1 MKIYLHDTSAYHVRN
16 RKECMID
23 KKFYV
28 LDTNV
33 LVEDPESIFNFKD
46 AILGIP
52 VTVLEELDRI
62 KIDSSGRG
70 SNARSITRHLDQLG
84 AKGSFADG
92 IELDNGSIIKVLFES
107 SQTHQ
112 HDLGFN
118 VADNKILLNVMY
130 LKEQGYHVIF
140 VTKDINA
147 RVKANALGIQ
157 AQDYLQG
164 LVLVDNYYKGWQE
177 HTITSNELR
186 QKEPEILKDL
196 VSSNLIEIN
205 EFVVLA
211 SASNSF
217 NQKIYRY
224 RGAGDYKYVESPLVN
239 WPISARNAH
248 QIMALD
254 LLFDQDIKM
263 ISLTGP
269 AGTGKTF
276 LAVLAGLHQ
285 VLETQDYLKM
295 MIARSVV
302 PLGHDIGFLPGDI
315 QEKLHGWMQPI
326 YDNVDLITHM
336 IADRKKNEQVHYQQQ
351 GFDRNWNEED
361 SYRSTR
367 GGDHH
372 RRRSSRNRGGGH
384 HRGGFYK
391 DTPEREFRS
400 LDDLIAKRKMSLEA
414 ITYMRGRSIPNQ
426 FILIDEVQNLTTHEV
441 KTLLSRVGDGSKI
454 ILAGD
459 PYQIDVPY
467 LDFST
472 NGLTVATDRF
482 RGQSLFGTV
491 FMPKSERSELSRLV
505 QELL

>member
-1 MKIYLHDTSAYHVRN
+1 
-16 RKECMID
+16 MID
-23 KKFYV
+23 KKMYV

-33 LVEDPESIFNFKD
+33 LVEDPESILRYKD
-46 AILGIP
+46 AIIGIP
-52 VTVLEELDRI
+52 ITVLEELDAI
-62 KIDSSGRG
+62 KKDSNSRG
-70 SNARSITRHLDQLG
+70 SKARLVNRYLDQISM
-84 AKGSFADG
+84 KGSLSEG
-92 IELDNGSIIKVLFES
+92 IEIENGSIVKILFETS
-107 SQTHQ
+107 KKHTAE
-112 HDLGFN
+112 LGFN
-118 VADNKILLNVMY
+118 VADNKILSNVMY
-130 LKEQGYHVIF
+130 LKDQGYAVTF
-140 VTKDINA
+140 VSKDINA
-147 RVKANALGIQ
+147 RVKASALGI
-157 AQDYLQG
+157 AAEDYLQG

-177 HTITSNELR
+177 HSIVSNQLR
-186 QKEPEILKDL
+186 QSKPDILQDL
-196 VSSNLIEIN
+196 VSSNLIEMN
-205 EFVVLA
+205 EFVAL
-211 SASNSF
+211 SSSTNPH

-224 RGAGDYKYVESPLVN
+224 IGAGDYKLVEANHVD
-239 WPISARNAH
+239 WPISPRNMH

-263 ISLTGP
+263 VSLTGP

-276 LAVLAGLHQ
+276 LAILAGLYQ
-285 VLETQDYLKM
+285 VLEKEDYLKM

-336 IADRKKNEQVHYQQQ
+336 IADSKKNEPVFNQQL
-351 GFDRNWNEED
+351 GYDKNWNEED
-361 SYRSTR
+361 SHPNRYKNKRY
-367 GGDHH
+367 GNGAH
-372 RRRSSRNRGGGH
+372 RNRNGGSYKHGGG
-384 HRGGFYK
+384 GGYYK
-391 DTPEREFRS
+391 EQGEKEFRS
-400 LDDLIAKRKMSLEA
+400 LDDLIQKRKMSLEA
-414 ITYMRGRSIPNQ
+414 ITYMRGRSIPHQ

-472 NGLTVATDRF
+472 NGLVVAGDRF

-505 QELL
+505 QLLL

>member
-1 MKIYLHDTSAYHVRN
+1 MA
-16 RKECMID
+16 D

-33 LVEDPESIFNFKD
+33 LIEDPESIFHFKD
-46 AILGIP
+46 VFIGIP
-52 VTVLEELDRI
+52 ITVLEELDTI
-62 KIDSSGRG
+62 KTENSGRG
-70 SNARSITRHLDQLG
+70 SNARMITRHLDKLRS
-84 AKGSFADG
+84 KGSLADG
-92 IELDNGSIIKVLFES
+92 VELENGSVVKILFEKSKDS
-107 SQTHQ
+107 SSS
-112 HDLGFN
+112 LGFN
-118 VADNKILLNVMY
+118 VADNKILLNVTY
-130 LKEQGYHVIF
+130 LKEQGYNVVF

-147 RVKANALGIQ
+147 RIKADALGIE
-157 AQDYLQG
+157 AQDYLNG

-177 HTITSNELR
+177 HVVPSNDLR
-186 QKEPEILKDL
+186 KNEPDVLNDL
-196 VSSNLIEIN
+196 VSSKLVEVN
-205 EFVVLA
+205 EFVILT
-211 SASNSF
+211 SASNQH
-217 NQKIYRY
+217 NQKMYRY
-224 RGAGDYKYVESPLVN
+224 LGEGDYKFVESPLVN
-239 WPISARNAH
+239 WPISARNIH
-248 QIMALD
+248 QVMALD
-254 LLFDQDIKM
+254 LLFDNDIKM

-285 VLETQDYLKM
+285 VLETEEYLKM

-336 IADRKKNEQVHYQQQ
+336 IAERQKNQPIYNQQQ
-351 GFDRNWNEED
+351 GYEKNWNEED
-361 SYRSTR
+361 GNRYK
-367 GGDHH
+367 GHN
-372 RRRSSRNRGGGH
+372 RRRNRGHGGN
-384 HRGGFYK
+384 RGGYHKENK
-391 DTPEREFRS
+391 DKDFRS
-400 LDDLIAKRKMSLEA
+400 LDELIQKRKMSLEA
-414 ITYMRGRSIPNQ
+414 ITYMRGRSIPHQ
-426 FILIDEVQNLTTHEV
+426 FILIDEVQNLTAHEV

-472 NGLTVATDRF
+472 NGLVIATDKF
-482 RGQSLFGTV
+482 RGQNLFGTV

>member
-1 MKIYLHDTSAYHVRN
+1 ML
-16 RKECMID
+16 D
-23 KKFYV
+23 KKIYV

-33 LVEDPESIFNFKD
+33 LIEDPEAIFQFKD

-52 VTVLEELDRI
+52 VTVLEELDKI
-62 KIDSSGRG
+62 KVENSTRG
-70 SNARSITRHLDQLG
+70 SNARLITRHLDQLRS
-84 AKGSFADG
+84 KGSLAEG
-92 IELDNGSIIKVLFES
+92 VELENGSIITILFETECRQKS
-107 SQTHQ
+107 IF
-112 HDLGFN
+112 GVN
-118 VADNKILLNVMY
+118 IADNKILLNAAH
-130 LKEQGYHVIF
+130 LKEQGRHVVF

-147 RVKANALGIQ
+147 RVKADILGIE
-157 AQDYLQG
+157 AQDYLNG

-177 HTITSNELR
+177 HTISSNELR
-186 QKEPEILKDL
+186 QIWPTILNDL
-196 VSSNLIEIN
+196 VSSKKIEVN
-205 EFVVLA
+205 EFVIL
-211 SASNSF
+211 SSLSNPH
-217 NQKIYRY
+217 NQRVFRY
-224 RGAGDYKYVESPLVN
+224 LGNEKFKNVESALVN

-254 LLFDQDIKM
+254 LLFDNDIKM

-285 VLETQDYLKM
+285 VLETEDYLKM

-302 PLGHDIGFLPGDI
+302 PLGHDIGFLPGDV

-336 IADRKKNEQVHYQQQ
+336 IADRRKNEASYHHEK

-361 SYRSTR
+361 HHFTKKRFVKGR
-367 GGDHH
+367 HGGK
-372 RRRSSRNRGGGH
+372 GY
-384 HRGGFYK
+384 YK
-391 DTPEREFRS
+391 DAPEKEFRS
-400 LDDLIAKRKMSLEA
+400 LDELIQKRKMSLEA

-426 FILIDEVQNLTTHEV
+426 FILIDEVQNLTAHEV
-441 KTLLSRVGDGSKI
+441 KTLLSRVGEGSKI

-472 NGLTVATDRF
+472 NGLVIATDRF

>member
-1 MKIYLHDTSAYHVRN
+1 
-16 RKECMID
+16 MIE
-23 KKFYV
+23 KNFYV

-33 LVEDPESIFNFKD
+33 LIEDPESIFSFKN

-52 VTVLEELDRI
+52 VTVLEELDHI
-62 KIDSSGRG
+62 KTERSGRG
-70 SNARSITRHLDQLG
+70 ANARLISRHLDQIRE
-84 AKGSFADG
+84 KGSFAEG
-92 IELDNGSIIKVLFES
+92 IELDNGSIIKVLFDM
-107 SQTHQ
+107 SQTHRS
-112 HDLGFN
+112 DLGFA
-118 VADNKILLNVMY
+118 VADNRILSNVIY
-130 LKEQGYHVIF
+130 LKEQGQHVTL

-147 RVKANALGIQ
+147 RVKANALGIP
-157 AQDYLQG
+157 AEDYLQG

-177 HTITSNELR
+177 HSITSNELR
-186 QKEPEILKDL
+186 QGEPTILKDL

-205 EFVVLA
+205 EFVVL
-211 SASNSF
+211 SSTSNPF

-224 RGAGDYKYVESPLVN
+224 LGASDYKLVESALVN
-239 WPISARNAH
+239 WPITARNAH

-263 ISLTGP
+263 VSLTGP

-276 LAVLAGLHQ
+276 LAILAGLHQ

-336 IADRKKNEQVHYQQQ
+336 IADRKKNEPAFNQQQ
-351 GFDRNWNEED
+351 GFERNWNEED
-361 SYRSTR
+361 SSRFKGQNQNKRY
-367 GGDHH
+367 GGA
-372 RRRSSRNRGGGH
+372 RNRGGN
-384 HRGGFYK
+384 GGKGGSYYK
-391 DTPEREFRS
+391 DHADREFRS
-400 LDDLIAKRKMSLEA
+400 LDDLIQKRKMSLEA

-426 FILIDEVQNLTTHEV
+426 FILIDEVQNLTAHEV

-505 QELL
+505 QELM

>member
-1 MKIYLHDTSAYHVRN
+1 ML
-16 RKECMID
+16 D
-23 KKFYV
+23 KKIYV

-33 LVEDPESIFNFKD
+33 LVEDPEAIFRFKD

-52 VTVLEELDRI
+52 VTVLEELDKI
-62 KIDSSGRG
+62 KVENSSRG
-70 SNARSITRHLDQLG
+70 TNARLITRHLDQLRS
-84 AKGSFADG
+84 KGNLANG
-92 IELDNGSIIKVLFES
+92 VELDNGSFIQVLFETECRQKS
-107 SQTHQ
+107 VF
-112 HDLGFN
+112 GVN
-118 VADNKILLNVMY
+118 VADNKILLNAAY
-130 LKEQGYHVIF
+130 LKEQGRHVIF

-147 RVKANALGIQ
+147 RVKADVLGIE

-177 HTITSNELR
+177 HVVSSNELR
-186 QKEPEILKDL
+186 QIEPTILKDL
-196 VSSNLIEIN
+196 VDADQISIN
-205 EFVVLA
+205 EFVLL
-211 SASNSF
+211 SSTSNPH
-217 NQKIYRY
+217 NQRIFRY
-224 RGAGDYKYVESPLVN
+224 LGNNKFKTVESALVN

-254 LLFDQDIKM
+254 LLFDNDIKM

-285 VLETQDYLKM
+285 VLETENYLKM

-302 PLGHDIGFLPGDI
+302 PLGHDIGFLPGDV

-336 IADRKKNEQVHYQQQ
+336 IADRRKNESSYYHEKGY
-351 GFDRNWNEED
+351 DRNWNEED
-361 SYRSTR
+361 HHFNKKSRYIKGRH
-367 GGDHH
+367 GGK
-372 RRRSSRNRGGGH
+372 GY
-384 HRGGFYK
+384 YK
-391 DTPEREFRS
+391 EAPEKEFRS
-400 LDDLIAKRKMSLEA
+400 LDELIQKRKMSLEA

-426 FILIDEVQNLTTHEV
+426 FILIDEVQNLTAHEV
-441 KTLLSRVGDGSKI
+441 KTLLSRVGEGSKI

-472 NGLTVATDRF
+472 NGLVIATDRF

>member
-1 MKIYLHDTSAYHVRN
+1 
-16 RKECMID
+16 MID
-23 KKFYV
+23 QKIYV
-28 LDTNV
+28 LDTNI
-33 LVEDPESIFNFKD
+33 LIEDPKAIFNFKD
-46 AILGIP
+46 AIVAIP
-52 VTVLEELDRI
+52 LTVLEELDAL
-62 KIDSSGRG
+62 KTEASGRA
-70 SNARSITRHLDQLG
+70 SNARLVARHLDQLRQ
-84 AKGSFADG
+84 KGNFYQGIQIDG
-92 IELDNGSIIKVLFES
+92 GSTVKILFEVS
-107 SQTHQ
+107 SSYKENLNF
-112 HDLGFN
+112 DI
-118 VADNKILLNVMY
+118 ADNRILSYIIY
-130 LKEQGYHVIF
+130 LKEQGYCPIF
-140 VTKDINA
+140 MTKDINA
-147 RVKANALGIQ
+147 RVKANLLGIQ
-157 AQDYLQG
+157 AQDYQANLI
-164 LVLVDNYYKGWQE
+164 LPDAYYKGWQE
-177 HTITSNELR
+177 HCITSNELR
-186 QKEPEILKDL
+186 QTEPAILQDL
-196 VSSNLIEIN
+196 VSCNRITVN
-205 EFVVLA
+205 EYIVLA
-211 SASNSF
+211 STSNPY

-224 RGAGDYKYVESPLVN
+224 LGAGDYKLVESPLVN
-239 WPISARNAH
+239 WPISARNVH

-254 LLFDQDIKM
+254 LLFDQNIKM

-336 IADRKKNEQVHYQQQ
+336 IADRKKNEQNYYQQK
-351 GFDRNWNEED
+351 GFDRNWSQED
-361 SYRSTR
+361 SYTSTR
-367 GGDHH
+367 INHKKQ
-372 RRRSSRNRGGGH
+372 SRNRSNGYKH
-384 HRGGFYK
+384 GFYK
-391 DTPEREFRS
+391 QTPEREFRS
-400 LDDLIAKRKMSLEA
+400 LDDLIQQRKMSLEA

-472 NGLTVATDRF
+472 NGLMVATDRF
-482 RGQSLFGTV
+482 KGQSLFGTV
-491 FMPKSERSELSRLV
+491 CMPKSERSELSRLV

>member
-1 MKIYLHDTSAYHVRN
+1 MRFL
-16 RKECMID
+16 MID

-33 LVEDPESIFNFKD
+33 LVEDPESIFSFKD
-46 AILGIP
+46 AFLGIP
-52 VTVLEELDRI
+52 ITVLEELDRI
-62 KIDSSGRG
+62 KVENSGRG
-70 SNARSITRHLDQLG
+70 ASARLITRHLDQL
-84 AKGSFADG
+84 ASKGSLADG
-92 IELDNGSIIKVLFES
+92 VELDNGSMIKILFEGS
-107 SQTHQ
+107 RNHAA
-112 HDLGFN
+112 DLAFGI
-118 VADNKILLNVMY
+118 ADNKILMNVVW
-130 LKEQGYHVIF
+130 LKEQGQQVIF

-147 RVKANALGIQ
+147 RVKASALGIES
-157 AQDYLQG
+157 QDYLNG
-164 LVLVDNYYKGWQE
+164 LVHVDNYYKGWQE
-177 HTITSNELR
+177 HAVASNELR
-186 QKEPEILKDL
+186 QQTPDILKDL
-196 VSSNLIEIN
+196 VSSNLIEMN
-205 EFVVLA
+205 EFVVLS
-211 SASNSF
+211 SANNPH
-217 NQKIYRY
+217 NQRLYRY
-224 RGAGDYKYVESPLVN
+224 RGDGNYKFIESPLVN
-239 WPISARNAH
+239 WPISPRNVH
-248 QIMALD
+248 QLMTLD
-254 LLFDQDIKM
+254 LLFDNDIKM
-263 ISLTGP
+263 VSLTGP

-285 VLETQDYLKM
+285 VLETEEYLKM

-302 PLGHDIGFLPGDI
+302 PLGHDIGFLPGDM

-336 IADRKKNEQVHYQQQ
+336 IADRRRNEPAYNQQQ
-351 GFDRNWNEED
+351 GYEKNWNEED
-361 SYRSTR
+361 SARFKGHHGRRSGRGR
-367 GGDHH
+367 GG
-372 RRRSSRNRGGGH
+372 NRGGSYH
-384 HRGGFYK
+384 EFK
-391 DTPEREFRS
+391 EKEFRS

-441 KTLLSRVGDGSKI
+441 KTLLSRVGEGSKI

-472 NGLTVATDRF
+472 NGLVVAGDRF

>member
-1 MKIYLHDTSAYHVRN
+1 
-16 RKECMID
+16 MID

-33 LVEDPESIFNFKD
+33 LIEDPEAIFRYKNVF
-46 AILGIP
+46 LGIP
-52 VTVLEELDRI
+52 ITVLEELDRI
-62 KIDSSGRG
+62 KIENTGRG
-70 SNARSITRHLDQLG
+70 SNARSVTRYLDQLRS
-84 AKGSFADG
+84 KGSLADG
-92 IELDNGSIIKVLFES
+92 VELENGSVIKVLFEMS
-107 SQTHQ
+107 HAHVS
-112 HDLGFN
+112 DLRFN
-118 VADNKILLNVMY
+118 IADNKILLNVVY
-130 LKEQGYHVIF
+130 LKEQGYQVIF
-140 VTKDINA
+140 VTKDMNA
-147 RVKANALGIQ
+147 RVKADALGIE
-157 AQDYLQG
+157 AQDYLHG

-177 HTITSNELR
+177 HTISSNELR
-186 QKEPEILKDL
+186 QQEPTLLKDL
-196 VSSNLIEIN
+196 ASSNLIEIN
-205 EFVVLA
+205 EYAVLA
-211 SASNSF
+211 SSSNPH

-224 RGAGDYKYVESPLVN
+224 LGAGDYKFVESPLVN
-239 WPISARNAH
+239 WPISARNVH

-254 LLFDQDIKM
+254 LLFDNDIKM

-302 PLGHDIGFLPGDI
+302 PLGHDIGFLPGDV

-336 IADRKKNEQVHYQQQ
+336 INDRRKNEPVYNQQQ
-351 GFDRNWNEED
+351 GYEKNWNEED
-361 SYRSTR
+361 SHHSKGSKRYGRSGGR
-367 GGDHH
+367 GG
-372 RRRSSRNRGGGH
+372 NRGGT
-384 HRGGFYK
+384 FK
-391 DTPEREFRS
+391 DYQDKEFRS
-400 LDDLIAKRKMSLEA
+400 LDDLIQKRKMSLEA
-414 ITYMRGRSIPNQ
+414 ITYMRGRSIPHQ

-472 NGLTVATDRF
+472 NGLVVATDRF

>member
-1 MKIYLHDTSAYHVRN
+1 ML
-16 RKECMID
+16 D

-33 LVEDPESIFNFKD
+33 LIEDPESIFQFKN

-52 VTVLEELDRI
+52 LTVLEELDKI
-62 KIDSSGRG
+62 KTENTGRG
-70 SNARSITRHLDQLG
+70 SNARLITRHLDQLRS
-84 AKGSFADG
+84 KGSLSDG
-92 IELDNGSIIKVLFES
+92 VELENGSTIKIIFES
-107 SQTHQ
+107 QNQLKSV
-112 HDLGFN
+112 LGFT
-118 VADNKILLNVMY
+118 VSDNKILMNAAA
-130 LKEQGYHVIF
+130 LKEQGHHVVF

-147 RVKANALGIQ
+147 RVKADALGIES
-157 AQDYLQG
+157 QDYLQG

-177 HTITSNELR
+177 HA
-186 QKEPEILKDL
+186 
-196 VSSNLIEIN
+196 VSSNDLRQVRPAILTDLVASELIAVN
-205 EFVVLA
+205 EFVILS
-211 SASNSF
+211 SASNPH
-217 NQKIYRY
+217 NQKIFRY
-224 RGAGDYKYVESPLVN
+224 LGADKFKSVESALVN

-285 VLETQDYLKM
+285 VLESEDYLKM

-302 PLGHDIGFLPGDI
+302 PLGHDIGFLPGDV

-336 IADRKKNEQVHYQQQ
+336 IADRQKNNPAYYHDQ
-351 GFDRNWNEED
+351 GFDKNWNED
-361 SYRSTR
+361 DAGNQKQKGHGKKFIKGR
-367 GGDHH
+367 GGK
-372 RRRSSRNRGGGH
+372 GGY
-384 HRGGFYK
+384 YK
-391 DTPEREFRS
+391 DMSDKEFRS
-400 LDDLIAKRKMSLEA
+400 LDELIQKRKMSLEA

-426 FILIDEVQNLTTHEV
+426 FILIDEVQNLTAHEV
-441 KTLLSRVGDGSKI
+441 KTLLSRVGEGSKI

-472 NGLTVATDRF
+472 NGLVVATDRF
-482 RGQSLFGTV
+482 RGQSLFGSV

-505 QELL
+505 QELM

>member
-1 MKIYLHDTSAYHVRN
+1 
-16 RKECMID
+16 MID
-23 KKFYV
+23 KKIYV

-33 LVEDPESIFNFKD
+33 LVEDPEAIFRFQD
-46 AILGIP
+46 AVLGIP
-52 VTVLEELDRI
+52 VTVLEELDKI
-62 KIDSSGRG
+62 KVENSSRG
-70 SNARSITRHLDQLG
+70 TNARLITRHLDQLRS
-84 AKGSFADG
+84 KGNLSDG
-92 IELDNGSIIKVLFES
+92 VELDNGSYIQVLFETECRQKS
-107 SQTHQ
+107 VF
-112 HDLGFN
+112 GVN
-118 VADNKILLNVMY
+118 VADNKILLNAAY
-130 LKEQGYHVIF
+130 LKEQGRDVVF

-147 RVKANALGIQ
+147 RVKADVLGIE

-164 LVLVDNYYKGWQE
+164 LVLVDNYYKGWTE
-177 HTITSNELR
+177 HAISSNELR
-186 QKEPEILKDL
+186 QAQPAILKDL
-196 VSSNLIEIN
+196 ADAQTICIN
-205 EFVVLA
+205 EFVVL
-211 SASNSF
+211 SSLNNPH
-217 NQKIYRY
+217 NQRVFRY
-224 RGAGDYKYVESPLVN
+224 LGQGKFKNVESALVN
-239 WPISARNAH
+239 WPITARNVH

-285 VLETQDYLKM
+285 VLETEDYLKM

-302 PLGHDIGFLPGDI
+302 PLGHDIGFLPGDV

-336 IADRKKNEQVHYQQQ
+336 IADRRKNEASYHHEKGY
-351 GFDRNWNEED
+351 DRNWNEED
-361 SYRSTR
+361 HHFNKKRYGKGRHHGGR
-367 GGDHH
+367 GY
-372 RRRSSRNRGGGH
+372 
-384 HRGGFYK
+384 YK
-391 DTPEREFRS
+391 DTPEKEFRS
-400 LDDLIAKRKMSLEA
+400 LDELVQKRKMSLEA

-426 FILIDEVQNLTTHEV
+426 FILIDEVQNLTAHEV
-441 KTLLSRVGDGSKI
+441 KTLLSRVGEGSKI

-472 NGLTVATDRF
+472 NGLVIATDRF
-482 RGQSLFGTV
+482 RGQSLFGSV

>member
-1 MKIYLHDTSAYHVRN
+1 
-16 RKECMID
+16 MID

-33 LVEDPESIFNFKD
+33 LIEDPESIFRFKD
-46 AILGIP
+46 AFLGIP
-52 VTVLEELDRI
+52 ITVLEELDHI
-62 KIDSSGRG
+62 KVESSARG
-70 SNARSITRHLDQLG
+70 ASARLITRHLDQAG
-84 AKGSFADG
+84 AKGSLADG
-92 IELDNGSIIKVLFES
+92 VELDNGSIIKVLFEM
-107 SQTHQ
+107 SQAHKA
-112 HDLGFN
+112 DFGFA

-130 LKEQGYHVIF
+130 LKEQGHQVIF
-140 VTKDINA
+140 VSKDINA
-147 RVKANALGIQ
+147 RVKANALGIE

-177 HTITSNELR
+177 HTVSSNDLR
-186 QKEPEILKDL
+186 QQQPTILKDL
-196 VSSNLIEIN
+196 VSSSLVDMN
-205 EFVVLA
+205 EYIVL
-211 SASNSF
+211 SSTSNPH
-217 NQKIYRY
+217 NQRIFRY
-224 RGAGDYKYVESPLVN
+224 RGAGDYKLIESPLVN
-239 WPISARNAH
+239 WPIAARNVH

-254 LLFDQDIKM
+254 LLFDRDIKM

-285 VLETQDYLKM
+285 VLETEDYLKM

-302 PLGHDIGFLPGDI
+302 PLGHDIGFLPGDV

-336 IADRKKNEQVHYQQQ
+336 IADRRRNEPAYNQQQ
-351 GFDRNWNEED
+351 GYEKNWNEED
-361 SYRSTR
+361 SNRSKGPNRRYGR
-367 GGDHH
+367 G
-372 RRRSSRNRGGGH
+372 RSGGNRGGGY
-384 HRGGFYK
+384 YK
-391 DTPEREFRS
+391 DNSEKEFRS
-400 LDDLIAKRKMSLEA
+400 LDDLIQKRKMSLEA

-441 KTLLSRVGDGSKI
+441 KTLLSRVGEGSKI

-472 NGLTVATDRF
+472 NGLVVATDRF

>member
-1 MKIYLHDTSAYHVRN
+1 
-16 RKECMID
+16 MID

-28 LDTNV
+28 LDSNV
-33 LVEDPESIFNFKD
+33 LIEDPESIFSFKD
-46 AILGIP
+46 AVLGIP
-52 VTVLEELDRI
+52 ITVLEELDRI
-62 KIDSSGRG
+62 KVESSGRG
-70 SNARSITRHLDQLG
+70 SNARLITRHLDQLA
-84 AKGSFADG
+84 AKGSLADG
-92 IELDNGSIIKVLFES
+92 IELDNGSIIKILFEM
-107 SQTHQ
+107 SQNHKY
-112 HDLGFN
+112 DLGFN
-118 VADNKILLNVMY
+118 VADNKILLNVVY
-130 LKEQGYHVIF
+130 LKEQGCNVTFI
-140 VTKDINA
+140 TKDINA
-147 RVKANALGIQ
+147 RVKANALGIE
-157 AQDYLQG
+157 AQDYLHG

-177 HTITSNELR
+177 HAISSNDLR

-196 VSSNLIEIN
+196 VASNLIETN

-211 SASNSF
+211 SASNPC

-302 PLGHDIGFLPGDI
+302 PLGHDIGFLPGDM

-367 GGDHH
+367 GHHGGGD
-372 RRRSSRNRGGGH
+372 RRRSSRNRGGGGY
-384 HRGGFYK
+384 RGGSYK
-391 DTPEREFRS
+391 ESPEREFRS

-472 NGLTVATDRF
+472 NGLVVATDRF

>member
-1 MKIYLHDTSAYHVRN
+1 M
-16 RKECMID
+16 ED

-33 LVEDPESIFNFKD
+33 LIEDPESIFRFKD
-46 AILGIP
+46 AFLGIP
-52 VTVLEELDRI
+52 ITVLEELDHI
-62 KIDSSGRG
+62 KTESSARG
-70 SNARSITRHLDQLG
+70 SSARLITRHLDLVG
-84 AKGSFADG
+84 AKGSLSQG
-92 IELDNGSIIKVLFES
+92 VELDNGSIIKVLFEM
-107 SQTHQ
+107 SQAHKT
-112 HDLGFN
+112 DFGFAL
-118 VADNKILLNVMY
+118 ADNKILLNVMY
-130 LKEQGYHVIF
+130 LKEQGHQVVF
-140 VTKDINA
+140 VSKDINA
-147 RVKANALGIQ
+147 RVKASALGIE

-164 LVLVDNYYKGWQE
+164 IVAEDNYYKGWQE
-177 HTITSNELR
+177 HAVSSNELR
-186 QKEPEILKDL
+186 QQQPTILKDL
-196 VSSNLIEIN
+196 AASSLVSINEYIVLSSSSNPH
-205 EFVVLA
+205 
-211 SASNSF
+211 
-217 NQKIYRY
+217 NQRIFRY
-224 RGAGDYKYVESPLVN
+224 SGAQDYKLIESPLVN
-239 WPISARNAH
+239 WPISARNVH

-254 LLFDQDIKM
+254 LLFDRDIKM

-285 VLETQDYLKM
+285 VLETEDYLKM

-302 PLGHDIGFLPGDI
+302 PLGHDIGFLPGDV

-336 IADRKKNEQVHYQQQ
+336 IADRRRNEPAYNQQQ
-351 GFDRNWNEED
+351 GYDKNWNED
-361 SYRSTR
+361 DNYRSKGQNRRYGR
-367 GGDHH
+367 G
-372 RRRSSRNRGGGH
+372 RSGGGNRGGGY
-384 HRGGFYK
+384 YK
-391 DTPEREFRS
+391 EHQEKEFRS
-400 LDDLIAKRKMSLEA
+400 LDDLIQKRKMSLEA

-441 KTLLSRVGDGSKI
+441 KTLLSRVGEGSKI

-472 NGLTVATDRF
+472 NGLTVATERF

>member
-1 MKIYLHDTSAYHVRN
+1 MF
-16 RKECMID
+16 D

-33 LVEDPESIFNFKD
+33 LVEDPEAIFNFHD
-46 AILGIP
+46 ALLGIP
-52 VTVLEELDRI
+52 VTVLEELDKI
-62 KIDSSGRG
+62 KVESSGRG
-70 SNARSITRHLDQLG
+70 SNARLITRHLDQLR
-84 AKGSFADG
+84 AKGCLAQG
-92 IELDNGSIIKVLFES
+92 VELDNGSVLKVLFEGS
-107 SQTHQ
+107 DRNKSV
-112 HDLGFN
+112 LGCSI
-118 VADNKILLNVMY
+118 ADNKILLNVLY
-130 LKEQGYHVIF
+130 LKEQGYQVVF

-147 RVKANALGIQ
+147 RVKADALGIS

-177 HTITSNELR
+177 HTVASNELK
-186 QKEPEILKDL
+186 QKEPAILKDL

-205 EFVVLA
+205 EFVVL
-211 SASNSF
+211 SSSSNPH
-217 NQKIYRY
+217 NQRIYRY
-224 RGAGDYKYVESPLVN
+224 RGQGNYKYVESPLVN
-239 WPISARNAH
+239 WPITARNVH

-254 LLFDQDIKM
+254 LLFDRDINM

-302 PLGHDIGFLPGDI
+302 PLGHDIGFLPGDV

-336 IADRKKNEQVHYQQQ
+336 IADRRKNETSYYHQQ
-351 GFDRNWNEED
+351 GYERNWNEED
-361 SYRSTR
+361 SYHAKGHHNRKFVKGR
-367 GGDHH
+367 GGK
-372 RRRSSRNRGGGH
+372 GGY
-384 HRGGFYK
+384 YK
-391 DTPEREFRS
+391 DAPEKEFRS

-414 ITYMRGRSIPNQ
+414 ITYMRGRSIPHQ

-482 RGQSLFGTV
+482 RGQNIFGTV

>member
-1 MKIYLHDTSAYHVRN
+1 MF
-16 RKECMID
+16 D

-33 LVEDPESIFNFKD
+33 LVEDPEAIFRFND

-52 VTVLEELDRI
+52 VVVLEELDAI
-62 KIDSSGRG
+62 KSENSGRG
-70 SNARSITRHLDQLG
+70 ANARLITRHLDQIRSR
-84 AKGSFADG
+84 GSLAQG
-92 IELDNGSIIKVLFES
+92 IELENGASIKILFEMS
-107 SQTHQ
+107 KNQNFG
-112 HDLGFN
+112 LGYLA
-118 VADNKILLNVMY
+118 ADNKILLHVMAI
-130 LKEQGYHVIF
+130 KEQGYEVVL
-140 VTKDINA
+140 VTKDINI
-147 RVKANALGIQ
+147 RVKADALGIL

-164 LVLVDNYYKGWQE
+164 VVLKDNYYKGWQE
-177 HTITSNELR
+177 HSVLASELK
-186 QKEPEILKDL
+186 QSKPEILHDL
-196 VSSNLIEIN
+196 VSSQLIEMN
-205 EFVVLA
+205 EFVVLS
-211 SASNSF
+211 SASNQH

-224 RGAGDYKYVESPLVN
+224 LGDGKYKSVESALVN

-302 PLGHDIGFLPGDI
+302 PLGHDIGFLPGDV

-336 IADRKKNEQVHYQQQ
+336 IADRRKNESSYYHQQ
-351 GFDRNWNEED
+351 GYERNWNEED
-361 SYRSTR
+361 SYKNRNFGKRFVKGR
-367 GGDHH
+367 GGK
-372 RRRSSRNRGGGH
+372 GGY
-384 HRGGFYK
+384 YK
-391 DTPEREFRS
+391 DAPEKEFRS
-400 LDDLIAKRKMSLEA
+400 LDDLIQKRKMSLEA

-426 FILIDEVQNLTTHEV
+426 FILIDEVQNLTPHEV

-472 NGLTVATDRF
+472 NGLMIASDRF
-482 RGQSLFGTV
+482 KGQSLFGTV

>member
-1 MKIYLHDTSAYHVRN
+1 
-16 RKECMID
+16 MID
-23 KKFYV
+23 KKYYV

-33 LVEDPESIFNFKD
+33 LIEDPESIFRFQD
-46 AILGIP
+46 AFLGIP
-52 VTVLEELDRI
+52 ITVLEELDKI
-62 KIDSSGRG
+62 KVEGSARG
-70 SNARSITRHLDQLG
+70 SSARLITRHLDQIA
-84 AKGSFADG
+84 AKGSLAEG
-92 IELDNGSIIKVLFES
+92 VELDNGSIIKVLFEM
-107 SQTHQ
+107 SQAHKI
-112 HDLGFN
+112 DFSFA
-118 VADNKILLNVMY
+118 VADNRILLNVMY
-130 LKEQGYHVIF
+130 LKEQGHQVIF
-140 VTKDINA
+140 VSKDINA
-147 RVKANALGIQ
+147 RVKANALGIET
-157 AQDYLQG
+157 QDYLQG
-164 LVLVDNYYKGWQE
+164 LVFVDNYYKGWQE
-177 HTITSNELR
+177 HAVVSSDLR
-186 QKEPEILKDL
+186 KQEPDILKDL
-196 VSSNLIEIN
+196 VASDLIEMN
-205 EFVVLA
+205 EFVVLS
-211 SASNSF
+211 SASNSH
-217 NQKIYRY
+217 NQRIYRY
-224 RGAGDYKYVESPLVN
+224 RGAGDYKYIESPLVN

-248 QIMALD
+248 QVMALD
-254 LLFDQDIKM
+254 LLFDKDIKM

-302 PLGHDIGFLPGDI
+302 PLGHDIGFLPGDV

-336 IADRKKNEQVHYQQQ
+336 IADRKKNEAVYNQQQ
-351 GFDRNWNEED
+351 GYERNWNEED
-361 SYRSTR
+361 SNRSK
-367 GGDHH
+367 G
-372 RRRSSRNRGGGH
+372 SSRRYGRSRSGGGNRGGSYRDH
-384 HRGGFYK
+384 QEK
-391 DTPEREFRS
+391 EFRS
-400 LDDLIAKRKMSLEA
+400 LDDLIQKRKMSLEA
-414 ITYMRGRSIPNQ
+414 ITYMRGRSIPHQ

-472 NGLTVATDRF
+472 NGLVVATDRF

>member
-1 MKIYLHDTSAYHVRN
+1 
-16 RKECMID
+16 MID
-23 KKFYV
+23 KKIYV

-33 LVEDPESIFNFKD
+33 LVEDPEAIFQFKD
-46 AILGIP
+46 AVLGIP
-52 VTVLEELDRI
+52 VTVLEELDHI
-62 KIDSSGRG
+62 KTENTGRG
-70 SNARSITRHLDQLG
+70 ANARSITRHLDHLR
-84 AKGSFADG
+84 AKGSLADG
-92 IELDNGSIIKVLFES
+92 VELDNGAVIKILFEA
-107 SQTHQ
+107 SQTHRSV
-112 HDLGFN
+112 LGFN
-118 VADNKILLNVMY
+118 IADNKILLNVIY
-130 LKEQGYHVIF
+130 LQEQGYQVVF

-147 RVKANALGIQ
+147 RVKANALGIE
-157 AQDYLQG
+157 AQDYLNG

-177 HTITSNELR
+177 HAVSSNDLR
-186 QKEPEILKDL
+186 QKEPAILKDL
-196 VSSNLIEIN
+196 VSSNLIEMN

-211 SASNSF
+211 SASNPF

-224 RGAGDYKYVESPLVN
+224 LGAGNYKSVESSLVN
-239 WPISARNAH
+239 WPISPRNAH

-276 LAVLAGLHQ
+276 LALLAGLHQ
-285 VLETQDYLKM
+285 ILETQDYLKM

-336 IADRKKNEQVHYQQQ
+336 LADCKKNEQAYYQQQ
-351 GFDRNWNEED
+351 GYERNWNEED
-361 SYRSTR
+361 SQHRGRGHHGKRQGR
-367 GGDHH
+367 GGKGHY
-372 RRRSSRNRGGGH
+372 RGGGDFDKE
-384 HRGGFYK
+384 R
-391 DTPEREFRS
+391 PEREFRS
-400 LDDLIAKRKMSLEA
+400 LDDLIRKRKMSLEA

-472 NGLTVATDRF
+472 NGLIVATDRF

>member
-1 MKIYLHDTSAYHVRN
+1 MLEKKI
-16 RKECMID
+16 
-23 KKFYV
+23 YV

-33 LVEDPESIFNFKD
+33 LVEDPEAIFRFKD

-52 VTVLEELDRI
+52 VTVLEELDKI
-62 KIDSSGRG
+62 KVENSSRG
-70 SNARSITRHLDQLG
+70 TNARLITRHLDQLRS
-84 AKGSFADG
+84 KGNLVDG
-92 IELDNGSIIKVLFES
+92 VELDNGSFIQVLFETECRQKS
-107 SQTHQ
+107 VF
-112 HDLGFN
+112 GVN
-118 VADNKILLNVMY
+118 VADNKILLNAAY
-130 LKEQGYHVIF
+130 LKEQGRHVVF

-147 RVKANALGIQ
+147 RVKADVLGIE

-177 HTITSNELR
+177 HSISSNDLR
-186 QKEPEILKDL
+186 QAEPTILKDL
-196 VSSNLIEIN
+196 VAAEKLSIN
-205 EFVVLA
+205 EFIVL
-211 SASNSF
+211 SSLNNPH
-217 NQKIYRY
+217 NQRVFRY
-224 RGAGDYKYVESPLVN
+224 LGQNKFKNVESALVN
-239 WPISARNAH
+239 WPISARNVH

-285 VLETQDYLKM
+285 VLETEDYLKM

-302 PLGHDIGFLPGDI
+302 PLGHDIGFLPGDV

-336 IADRKKNEQVHYQQQ
+336 IADRRKNESSYHHEKGY
-351 GFDRNWNEED
+351 DRNWNEED
-361 SYRSTR
+361 HHFNKKRFVKGR
-367 GGDHH
+367 NGGK
-372 RRRSSRNRGGGH
+372 GY
-384 HRGGFYK
+384 YK
-391 DTPEREFRS
+391 DVPEKEFRS
-400 LDDLIAKRKMSLEA
+400 LDELVQKRKMSLEA

-426 FILIDEVQNLTTHEV
+426 FILIDEVQNLTAHEV
-441 KTLLSRVGDGSKI
+441 KTLLSRVGEGSKI

-472 NGLTVATDRF
+472 NGLVIATDRF

>member
-1 MKIYLHDTSAYHVRN
+1 
-16 RKECMID
+16 MID

-33 LVEDPESIFNFKD
+33 LVEDPESIFSFKD
-46 AILGIP
+46 AFLGIP
-52 VTVLEELDRI
+52 ITVLEELDHI
-62 KIDSSGRG
+62 KIENSSRG
-70 SNARSITRHLDQLG
+70 ASARLITRHLDQLG
-84 AKGSFADG
+84 TKGSLADG
-92 IELDNGSIIKVLFES
+92 VDLDNGSMIKILFEGS
-107 SQTHQ
+107 TTHAANF
-112 HDLGFN
+112 GFGI
-118 VADNKILLNVMY
+118 ADNKILMNVVY
-130 LKEQGYHVIF
+130 LKEQGHQVIF

-147 RVKANALGIQ
+147 RVKAHALGIA

-164 LVLVDNYYKGWQE
+164 LVHVDNYYKGWQE
-177 HTITSNELR
+177 HAVASNDLR
-186 QKEPEILKDL
+186 QVQPEILQDL
-196 VSSNLIEIN
+196 ASSKLVDIN
-205 EFVVLA
+205 EFVVLS
-211 SASNSF
+211 SANNPH
-217 NQKIYRY
+217 NQKLYRY
-224 RGAGDYKYVESPLVN
+224 KGQGNYKVVESPLVN
-239 WPISARNAH
+239 WPISPRNVH
-248 QIMALD
+248 QLMTLD
-254 LLFDQDIKM
+254 LLFDNDIKM
-263 ISLTGP
+263 VSLTGP

-285 VLETQDYLKM
+285 VLETENYLKM

-302 PLGHDIGFLPGDI
+302 PLGHDIGFLPGDM

-336 IADRKKNEQVHYQQQ
+336 IADRRRNEPAYNQQQ
-351 GFDRNWNEED
+351 GYEKNWNEED
-361 SYRSTR
+361 SSRFKGHHGRRSGRGR
-367 GGDHH
+367 GG
-372 RRRSSRNRGGGH
+372 NRGGS
-384 HRGGFYK
+384 YK
-391 DTPEREFRS
+391 DFAEKEFRS
-400 LDDLIAKRKMSLEA
+400 LDDLIQKRKMSLEA

-441 KTLLSRVGDGSKI
+441 KTLLSRVGEGSKI

-472 NGLTVATDRF
+472 NGLVVAGDRF

>member
-1 MKIYLHDTSAYHVRN
+1 
-16 RKECMID
+16 MID

-33 LVEDPESIFNFKD
+33 LVEDPEAIFRFKD

-52 VTVLEELDRI
+52 VTVLEELDHI
-62 KIDSSGRG
+62 KVENSSRG
-70 SNARSITRHLDQLG
+70 SHARLITRHLDQLR

-107 SQTHQ
+107 SKTHRA
-112 HDLGFN
+112 DLGFT

-130 LKEQGYHVIF
+130 LKEHGHNVVF

-147 RVKANALGIQ
+147 RVKADALGIE

-164 LVLVDNYYKGWQE
+164 LVLADNYYKGWQE
-177 HTITSNELR
+177 HTVSSNELR
-186 QKEPEILKDL
+186 QQQPSILQDL
-196 VSSNLIEIN
+196 AASNLIETN
-205 EFVVLA
+205 EFIVLA
-211 SASNSF
+211 STGNQF
-217 NQKIYRY
+217 NQKIFRY
-224 RGAGDYKYVESPLVN
+224 LGAGMYKHVDSPLVN
-239 WPISARNAH
+239 WPIAARNVH

-254 LLFDQDIKM
+254 LLFDNDIKM

-276 LAVLAGLHQ
+276 LAILAGLHQ

-336 IADRKKNEQVHYQQQ
+336 IADRKKNEPAYYQQQ
-351 GFDRNWNEED
+351 GYERNWNEED
-361 SYRSTR
+361 SYKARNHGRRHSR
-367 GGDHH
+367 GG
-372 RRRSSRNRGGGH
+372 RGGH
-384 HRGGFYK
+384 HKGSYYK
-391 DTPEREFRS
+391 DTADREFRS
-400 LDDLIAKRKMSLEA
+400 LDDLIQKRKMSLEA

-472 NGLTVATDRF
+472 NGLVVATDRF

>member
-1 MKIYLHDTSAYHVRN
+1 MLDR
-16 RKECMID
+16 
-23 KKFYV
+23 KFYV

-33 LVEDPESIFNFKD
+33 LIEDPESIFHFKN
-46 AILGIP
+46 ALLGIP
-52 VTVLEELDRI
+52 ITVLEELDRI
-62 KIDSSGRG
+62 KIESSGRG
-70 SNARSITRHLDQLG
+70 SNARLITRHLDQFRS
-84 AKGSFADG
+84 KGSLAEG
-92 IELDNGSIIKVLFES
+92 IELDNGSIIKILFET
-107 SQTHQ
+107 SQTRQ
-112 HDLGFN
+112 LDLGFSI
-118 VADNKILLNVMY
+118 ADNKILLNVLY
-130 LKEQGYHVIF
+130 LKEQGYHVVF

-147 RVKANALGIQ
+147 RVKADALGIE
-157 AQDYLQG
+157 AQDYLHG

-177 HTITSNELR
+177 HAVPSNELR
-186 QKEPEILKDL
+186 QQEPTILKDL
-196 VSSNLIEIN
+196 VASNLIEMN

-211 SASNSF
+211 SANNPF

-224 RGAGDYKYVESPLVN
+224 RGEGNYKFVESPLVN
-239 WPISARNAH
+239 WPIEARNVH

-254 LLFDQDIKM
+254 LLFDNDIKM

-302 PLGHDIGFLPGDI
+302 PLGHDIGFLPGDV

-336 IADRKKNEQVHYQQQ
+336 IADRRKNEAVYNQQQ
-351 GFDRNWNEED
+351 GYEKNWNEED
-361 SYRSTR
+361 SNRSK
-367 GGDHH
+367 GPH
-372 RRRSSRNRGGGH
+372 RRYGRNRSGGGNRGGSFRDH
-384 HRGGFYK
+384 QDK
-391 DTPEREFRS
+391 EFRS
-400 LDDLIAKRKMSLEA
+400 LDDLIQKRKMSLEA
-414 ITYMRGRSIPNQ
+414 ITYMRGRSIPHQ

-472 NGLTVATDRF
+472 NGLVVATDRF

-505 QELL
+505 QALL